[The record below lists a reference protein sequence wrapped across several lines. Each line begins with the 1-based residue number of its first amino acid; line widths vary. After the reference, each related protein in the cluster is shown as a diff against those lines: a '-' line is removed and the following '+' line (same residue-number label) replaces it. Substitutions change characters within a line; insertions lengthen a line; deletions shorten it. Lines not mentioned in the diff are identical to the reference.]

1 MFGRPIGRV
10 IMKTRYTVALSMIAG
25 VAIGATAIQGLH
37 AQASKARVLMIS
49 ESEIVNSAAV
59 PEYNTEVKRVL
70 KAAGGDLSIS
80 DKVIA
85 VLGTAPQRV
94 GVTEF
99 DSVDKAQAW
108 VKSKEREALAPVREK
123 AVKIVRQ
130 YIIEGH

>member
-1 MFGRPIGRV
+1 
-10 IMKTRYTVALSMIAG
+10 MIAG

>member
-1 MFGRPIGRV
+1 
-10 IMKTRYTVALSMIAG
+10 
-25 VAIGATAIQGLH
+25 
-37 AQASKARVLMIS
+37 MIS

-59 PEYNTEVKRVL
+59 PGYNTEVKRVL

-80 DKVIA
+80 DKVIP

-108 VKSKEREALAPVREK
+108 VKSKEREGLAPVREK

-130 YIIEGH
+130 YIIEAK

>member
-1 MFGRPIGRV
+1 
-10 IMKTRYTVALSMIAG
+10 MKTRYTVALSMIAG

-108 VKSKEREALAPVREK
+108 VKSKDREALAPVREK

>member
-1 MFGRPIGRV
+1 
-10 IMKTRYTVALSMIAG
+10 MKTRYTVALSMIVGA
-25 VAIGATAIQGLH
+25 AIGATAIQGLH

-80 DKVIA
+80 DKVIS

-108 VKSKEREALAPVREK
+108 VKSQERQALAPVREK
-123 AVKIVRQ
+123 
-130 YIIEGH
+130 